1 MEARR
6 VQKVRQVAQP
16 TGFVFKAKQELNR
29 WIESADTEW
38 ASGFNVSLN
47 GAIALLHP
55 DAIELDFKQRVAF
68 RYHSD
73 AVDLDEKL
81 TARDGDT
88 AAGD

>member
-1 MEARR
+1 VEARR

-16 TGFVFKAKQELNR
+16 TGLAFKAKQVLNR

-38 ASGFNVSLN
+38 ASDFNVSSN
-47 GAIALLHP
+47 GASAVLYP
-55 DAIELDFKQRVAF
+55 DAIELDFKQRAAF
-68 RYHSD
+68 RYHTD
-73 AVDLDEKL
+73 AVDLDEKF